1 MSENL
6 IDNFINN
13 LLQDRDLQGN
23 SRNWA
28 NWMSELLPTSCKYC
42 VEQHGKIVDISV
54 VVILGDAIGDGE
66 AKNMSSIAKLIGVTV
81 GTLTIAMNNL
91 VKKGYVVRTRSEEDR
106 RVVLISLAEKGK
118 KAYVRHQEFHLE
130 MIKAMREGLSDEQ
143 CLVLLQA
150 IRNLKDHLKTV

>member
-1 MSENL
+1 MDSYNQLNEVLVHVFNHALKIEENSL
-6 IDNFINN
+6 IREEFK
-13 LLQDRDLQGN
+13 
-23 SRNWA
+23 
-28 NWMSELLPTSCKYC
+28 E
-42 VEQHGKIVDISV
+42 ISMNDMH
-54 VVILGDAIGDGE
+54 IIDAIGDGD
-66 AKNMSSIAKLIGVTV
+66 AKNMSSIAKLVGVTV

-106 RVVLISLAEKGK
+106 RVVLISLSEKGK

>member
-1 MSENL
+1 MDSYNQLNEVLVHVFNHALKIEENSL
-6 IDNFINN
+6 IREEFK
-13 LLQDRDLQGN
+13 
-23 SRNWA
+23 
-28 NWMSELLPTSCKYC
+28 E
-42 VEQHGKIVDISV
+42 ISMNDMH
-54 VVILGDAIGDGE
+54 IIDAIGNGE
-66 AKNMSSIAKLIGVTV
+66 AKNMSSIAKLVGVTV

-118 KAYVRHQEFHLE
+118 KAYVRHQAFHLE

-150 IRNLKDHLKTV
+150 IKNLKDHLKTV

>member
-1 MSENL
+1 MDSYNQLNEVLVHVFNHALKIEENSL
-6 IDNFINN
+6 IREEFK
-13 LLQDRDLQGN
+13 
-23 SRNWA
+23 
-28 NWMSELLPTSCKYC
+28 E
-42 VEQHGKIVDISV
+42 ISMNDMH
-54 VVILGDAIGDGE
+54 IIDAVGDGE
-66 AKNMSSIAKLIGVTV
+66 AKNMSSIAKLVGVTV

-91 VKKGYVVRTRSEEDR
+91 VKKGYVIRTRSEEDR

-150 IRNLKDHLKTV
+150 IKNLKDHLKTV

>member
-1 MSENL
+1 MDSYNQLNEVLVHVFNHALKIEENSL
-6 IDNFINN
+6 IREEFK
-13 LLQDRDLQGN
+13 
-23 SRNWA
+23 
-28 NWMSELLPTSCKYC
+28 E
-42 VEQHGKIVDISV
+42 ISMNDMH
-54 VVILGDAIGDGE
+54 IIDAIGDGE

-106 RVVLISLAEKGK
+106 RVVLISLSEKGK

>member
-42 VEQHGKIVDISV
+42 VEQHGKIFDISV
-54 VVILGDAIGDGE
+54 LDN
-66 AKNMSSIAKLIGVTV
+66 KTRFKLIEIVSV
-81 GTLTIAMNNL
+81 SM
-91 VKKGYVVRTRSEEDR
+91 
-106 RVVLISLAEKGK
+106 
-118 KAYVRHQEFHLE
+118 
-130 MIKAMREGLSDEQ
+130 
-143 CLVLLQA
+143 LL
-150 IRNLKDHLKTV
+150 